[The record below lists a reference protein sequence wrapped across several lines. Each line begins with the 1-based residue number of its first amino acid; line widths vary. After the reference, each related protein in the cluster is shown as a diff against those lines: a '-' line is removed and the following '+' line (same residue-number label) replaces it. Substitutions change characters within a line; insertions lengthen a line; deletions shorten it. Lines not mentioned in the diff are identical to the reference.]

1 MIGAAVIGAATA
13 TGRSVPDRSTAVS
26 DKSNGRRAREAA
38 AAALPDRI
46 AFLGFGL
53 IGGSVALALREAGSR
68 SRFAAW
74 TARGRG
80 PGEGLRR
87 GIVDE
92 AAATPAAAL
101 DGAGLVVLAGPPL
114 AILDQLGSLGGAWR
128 RHLAKGATVTD
139 TGSTKARI
147 VAAADAA
154 GLAFVGGHPMAGR
167 ETTGVE
173 SATADL
179 FLGRPWVV
187 TLGIGATPENVD
199 TVEALAT
206 ATGARPLQLT
216 ADEHDAAVAAISHLP
231 LLLSASLVEVVVT
244 ARGSQATWPL
254 AQQLA
259 ASGWRDT
266 TRLARGD
273 PEMGAGILSTNAQPV
288 AEGLR
293 LVRDAIDAWLEQ
305 LETPDPIDAERLRR
319 RLEAARAAL
328 EEGG

>member
-1 MIGAAVIGAATA
+1 
-13 TGRSVPDRSTAVS
+13 VS
-26 DKSNGRRAREAA
+26 DESSGGLAREAA
-38 AAALPDRI
+38 AAGLPDRI

-53 IGGSVALALREAGSR
+53 IGGSIALALRAAGSR
-68 SRFAAW
+68 STIAAW

-92 AAATPAAAL
+92 AAPTPQAAI

-114 AILDQLGSLGGAWR
+114 AILDHLESLGGAWR
-128 RHLAKGATVTD
+128 RQLAKRATVTD
-139 TGSTKARI
+139 VGSTKARI
-147 VAAADAA
+147 VAAADSA

-173 SATADL
+173 SATAEL
-179 FLGRPWVV
+179 FVDRPWVV
-187 TLGIGATPENVD
+187 TPGARSGPENVAA
-199 TVEALAT
+199 VEALAT
-206 ATGARPLQLT
+206 ATGARPLRL
-216 ADEHDAAVAAISHLP
+216 AGDEHDAAVAAISHLP
-231 LLLSASLVEVVVT
+231 LLLSASLVEAVAT
-244 ARGSQATWPL
+244 GRGRQASWPL
-254 AQQLA
+254 GQQLA

-266 TRLARGD
+266 TRLAKGD
-273 PEMGAGILSTNAQPV
+273 PEMGAGILATNTQPV
-288 AEGLR
+288 ADGLR

-328 EEGG
+328 QERG